1 MHPYLSQQK
10 LITFCKD
17 KGIIIT
23 AYSPLGSPDRPWAQ
37 PSEPK
42 LLEDAKLIDIS
53 RRYCKSPAQVI
64 LRWCLQRGIQMI
76 PKSVTFSRIKENFNI
91 FDFCLSDENMS
102 HINTFE
108 CNGRMVVPKI
118 DGKFRDA
125 AHPHFPFNI
134 DFWKQTHW
142 NQPFF
147 YVLNFHSCAVEKWYA
162 SRCRLLKITLKYLNS
177 FAHRSEF
184 EFLDN
189 IVHSSTNTVKLLAI
203 KCLKHLIC

>member
-23 AYSPLGSPDRPWAQ
+23 AYSPLGSPDRPCAQ

-42 LLEDAKLIDIS
+42 LLEDPKLIEIS
-53 RRYCKSPAQVI
+53 RKYRKSPAQVI
-64 LRWCLQRGIQMI
+64 LRWCLQRGIQTI
-76 PKSVTFSRIKENFNI
+76 PKSVTFSRIKENFDI
-91 FDFCLSDENMS
+91 FDFCLSDEDMS

-118 DGKFRDA
+118 DGKYRDA

-134 DFWKQTHW
+134 DF
-142 NQPFF
+142 
-147 YVLNFHSCAVEKWYA
+147 
-162 SRCRLLKITLKYLNS
+162 
-177 FAHRSEF
+177 
-184 EFLDN
+184 
-189 IVHSSTNTVKLLAI
+189 
-203 KCLKHLIC
+203 